1 MILKQILNK
10 KLLKNTETQ
19 NQPEYY
25 NNITIR
31 KKQNIKIQNLLKDNQ

>member
-19 NQPEYY
+19 NQPE
-25 NNITIR
+25 
-31 KKQNIKIQNLLKDNQ
+31 IQAQQQVTK